1 MLISDYKY
9 IFDSLQ
15 VLESTAVYSYL
26 ISLGRK
32 LQDDPLSEE
41 RRVPENQVTYCQ
53 YELFVDREDGRF
65 KAWSDALIASG
76 YAYMLLDIFNSRS
89 DSSVIDPDEFKILG
103 MESLLSMNRQSGFF
117 QMLDMMNYR
126 L

>member
-1 MLISDYKY
+1 
-9 IFDSLQ
+9 
-15 VLESTAVYSYL
+15 
-26 ISLGRK
+26 LGRK

-53 YELFVDREDGRF
+53 YELYVDREDDRF

-76 YAYMLLDIFNSRS
+76 YAYMLLDIFNSN
-89 DSSVIDPDEFKILG
+89 DSSGPIDPKEFKILG
-103 MESLLSMNRQSGFF
+103 MESLLSMNRQGGFF
-117 QMLDMMNYR
+117 QMLEMMNNR

>member
-1 MLISDYKY
+1 MLISDYKDT
-9 IFDSLQ
+9 FDSLLQ
-15 VLESTAVYSYL
+15 TETTAIYSYL

-41 RRVPENQVTYCQ
+41 RRVPANQVTYCQ
-53 YELFVDREDGRF
+53 YQLYVDYEDGRF

-76 YAYMLLDIFNSRS
+76 YAYMLLDIFNSR
-89 DSSVIDPDEFKILG
+89 DGGGVIDPKEFEELGVGNIL
-103 MESLLSMNRQSGFF
+103 SLPRQGGFF